1 MLQPQS
7 AADYIRTNLEMFAKD
22 IHPMDQI
29 ELHKQTGEMVY
40 STLADKTLLAHKLQN
55 SLNNTTVQLE
65 LEKASSQAK
74 DNRIK
79 SLEEIIIELR
89 HDPSNPKAVQAL
101 MKKNEEDIAALR
113 KMVKLPATLHPQ
125 TEGIAQQKKD
135 DDVVAMLLALHK
147 RLIETEGAL
156 QVALQQREGGQT
168 SQPPQPVFN
177 LEEPPQIITSPTEQ
191 TAETGPAT
199 SAPATTSEQ
208 APSLDMQKMMKEIQ
222 VLEAQMAEL
231 NQTKEKLATINEKYD
246 KSKQY
251 VAEKAREVKA
261 LKEKIKELEKELSLD
276 KVVAEIKKVLWA
288 KIGQSITDQW
298 QYIETIHEHIDLI
311 GRAHKENQ
319 KARAALGNMPEIANR
334 MINVLN
340 NRTGPQLAAMGI
352 SNRTDTILL
361 IKRVLTL
368 RTLVQT
374 LDRRCQEM
382 QTEVNKFVEKFTVLH
397 NRGLPSLLNSAG
409 RLLSHENYAKRVNTF
424 ATNQIT
430 ATSSAPQETGPTS
443 GQSLYDKIEN
453 LFFIMNEIRHMFE
466 VPPNYYKYTEAD
478 ETLGEILRHQ
488 LPTQEWWA
496 GMIQTLL

>member
-1 MLQPQS
+1 M
-7 AADYIRTNLEMFAKD
+7 INF
-22 IHPMDQI
+22 
-29 ELHKQTGEMVY
+29 
-40 STLADKTLLAHKLQN
+40 
-55 SLNNTTVQLE
+55 
-65 LEKASSQAK
+65 
-74 DNRIK
+74 
-79 SLEEIIIELR
+79 EE
-89 HDPSNPKAVQAL
+89 S
-101 MKKNEEDIAALR
+101 
-113 KMVKLPATLHPQ
+113 
-125 TEGIAQQKKD
+125 
-135 DDVVAMLLALHK
+135 
-147 RLIETEGAL
+147 
-156 QVALQQREGGQT
+156 
-168 SQPPQPVFN
+168 
-177 LEEPPQIITSPTEQ
+177 PQIITPPTEQ
-191 TAETGPAT
+191 TAETGPATSAPAT

-246 KSKQY
+246 KSKQS

-276 KVVAEIKKVLWA
+276 NVVAEIRKVLWA

-382 QTEVNKFVEKFTVLH
+382 QTKVNKF
-397 NRGLPSLLNSAG
+397 
-409 RLLSHENYAKRVNTF
+409 
-424 ATNQIT
+424 
-430 ATSSAPQETGPTS
+430 
-443 GQSLYDKIEN
+443 
-453 LFFIMNEIRHMFE
+453 M
-466 VPPNYYKYTEAD
+466 
-478 ETLGEILRHQ
+478 
-488 LPTQEWWA
+488 
-496 GMIQTLL
+496 